1 MAKRRREYCAVLGLL
16 PGASDDEIKAAYRK
30 LALQFHPDRNKDSGA
45 EARFKEISEA
55 YAVLSD
61 DQKRQQYDAYGHA
74 GFDQMYTREDI
85 FRTADFSDFEDLF
98 GQFGMGGP
106 FAGAFGSMFGQAFRR
121 GGRMR
126 EYGADLGVEIQVTL
140 EEAARGVKKDLGYHR
155 SKACPT
161 CNGSGAEPGTSKRTC
176 SACNGRGQV
185 QQSRRAGPMA
195 FYTVTTCSK
204 CGGEGSSYEK
214 PCRKCGGNG
223 KVSEY
228 EHIKV
233 NVPAGI
239 DSGMR
244 IHLDGMGEFG
254 RDGPGDL
261 YVTVYVAEHKLFQ
274 RREDDLWLDAPITFA
289 QAALGGEIEVPTLF
303 GKARLHI
310 PAGTSSHTVFRL
322 KGEGMPRMRRGG
334 KGDEMVR
341 AIIEVPKKL
350 SARQKELLKKLDE
363 EEKTDKKGLFG
374 I

>member
-1 MAKRRREYCAVLGLL
+1 MAIKRDYYEVLGVAKS
-16 PGASDDEIKAAYRK
+16 ASKEEIKAAYRK

-45 EARFKEISEA
+45 EAKFKEISEA

-74 GFDQMYTREDI
+74 GFDQMYSRDDI
-85 FRTADFSDFEDLF
+85 FRNADFSDFEDLF

-106 FAGAFGSMFGQAFRR
+106 FAGAFSSMFRR
-121 GGRMR
+121 GGRVH

-140 EEAARGVKKDLGYHR
+140 EEAAKGVKKDLGYHR
-155 SKACPT
+155 SKACST
-161 CNGSGAEPGTSKRTC
+161 CNGSGAEPGTSKHTC
-176 SACNGRGQV
+176 SSCNGRGQV

-195 FYTVTTCSK
+195 FYTVTTCPK
-204 CGGEGSSYEK
+204 CGGEGSAYEK
-214 PCRKCGGNG
+214 PCKKCGGNG

-233 NVPAGI
+233 DVPAGI
-239 DSGMR
+239 DNGMR
-244 IHLDGMGEFG
+244 IRLEGMGEFG

-274 RREDDLWLDAPITFA
+274 RREGDLWLDAPITFT

-303 GKARLHI
+303 GKAKLHI
-310 PAGTSSHTVFRL
+310 PPGTSSHTVFRL

-341 AIIEVPKKL
+341 TIIDVPKKL
-350 SARQKELLKKLDE
+350 SAKQKELLKKLDE
-363 EEKTDKKGLFG
+363 EEKTNKKGLFG
-374 I
+374 